1 MLNENP
7 PVTISQLN
15 DTLKV
20 FKVMGYGYKV
30 NCSITSEV
38 EFTVASVRIY
48 NDKQTYICKPYE
60 EFDGAWGFSE
70 SKKG

>member
-20 FKVMGYGYKV
+20 FKVMGYSYEFE
-30 NCSITSEV
+30 CRASSEV
-38 EFTVASVRIY
+38 EFTVTNILFKGKGKMYMVDTY
-48 NDKQTYICKPYE
+48 NELYYFKQV
-60 EFDGAWGFSE
+60 W
-70 SKKG
+70 